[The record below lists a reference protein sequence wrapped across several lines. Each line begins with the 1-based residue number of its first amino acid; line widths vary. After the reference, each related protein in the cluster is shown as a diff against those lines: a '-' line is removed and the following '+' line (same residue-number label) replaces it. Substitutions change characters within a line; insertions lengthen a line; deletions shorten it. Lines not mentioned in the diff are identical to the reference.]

1 MPSSELRKV
10 RSRDAARS
18 RRSQETEVFYQL
30 AHTLPLPRRVTS
42 HLDKAAIM
50 RITLSYMRMSRL
62 FQAGGLKTDQGEE
75 EEEEEEM
82 DGYLT
87 RALGGFVMV
96 LAPEGDMVYLSE
108 SVSKHIG
115 ITQLDLLGQSVFD
128 FVHPCDQEELR
139 DALTPRAG
147 FSKKQNQDVPTERSF
162 FIRMKSTL
170 TSRGRTVNIKSAS
183 YKVLHCTGHIHT
195 YKSSGAQEP
204 PADCPALPPQPLTF
218 LTLLC
223 EPIPHPSNVEFPL
236 DSSTFLS
243 RHSLDLK
250 FTHCDGRVTELVG
263 YKPEDLI
270 GRSAY
275 EYHHALDSDHLTK
288 SLHTLLSKGQVT
300 TSHYRFL
307 AKNGGFVWAETQA
320 TVIYN
325 GKTSQPEGVVCLNF
339 ILSGVEQPDVV
350 FSVEQTERLLQPKPE
365 PEDEGV
371 AADTSACLFLKLKE
385 SPEELTQLAPASG
398 GAVVPLSE
406 PGELK
411 DLSFCRPPS
420 PHGVPESPR
429 DLCTPELRQLLSP
442 IFDGPPSRETC
453 SSPSS
458 SSGDE
463 SPMDMDSVEKFFAV
477 RKDDDNKPTA
487 AKEGY
492 EALDLDMLAPYIS
505 MDDDFQLTFLAQLPE
520 SEPPTLEPAAPG
532 ARKRT
537 LKMDEDL
544 PLKESSPDKRKRQ
557 EEVLLHDVLLG
568 SLVDGDS
575 TDELEQ
581 LRLAKSLLNT
591 DDPLVGGERGLC
603 NSAAL
608 MSDLLSRPPD
618 PLTHELEAGPIS
630 PLT

>member
-1 MPSSELRKV
+1 PCGSPPRRPSSELRKV

-339 ILSGVEQPDVV
+339 ILRGDQWLSSCSTPFV
-350 FSVEQTERLLQPKPE
+350 FQ
-365 PEDEGV
+365 
-371 AADTSACLFLKLKE
+371 
-385 SPEELTQLAPASG
+385 
-398 GAVVPLSE
+398 
-406 PGELK
+406 
-411 DLSFCRPPS
+411 
-420 PHGVPESPR
+420 
-429 DLCTPELRQLLSP
+429 
-442 IFDGPPSRETC
+442 
-453 SSPSS
+453 

-463 SPMDMDSVEKFFAV
+463 SPMDTDSVEKFFAV
-477 RKDDDNKPTA
+477 RKDDDAKPTA
-487 AKEGY
+487 AKEVCVQSRHPRVDAGYFLGGSGFTVMTWDVMSGFAISHASLPPEKCCKIETRRGSNLYLSCNTLANVALKDQPGREKMRFLVPNSVFVLFFPSTGY